1 VHRAVLLQEVL
12 ENLKPAPGKKILDC
26 TVGGGGHSRF
36 ILELITPGG
45 KLIGI
50 DQDSSALKTASERLK
65 GFEKETVLIKGNFRD
80 AKSILTK
87 QGLGKVDGVLYDLGL
102 SSLQLEEGE
111 RGFSIKLNAPLDMR
125 MDRGQKINAGNLVN
139 KISEPDL
146 KGILKSL
153 GEERQAGRIAR
164 AIVSRRPI
172 MTTHQL
178 AETVLRAIPAKRRS
192 ARIHPATRTFQ
203 ALRIAVNDELGAL
216 NEALDNLPGIV
227 KEGGRICIISFHSL
241 EDRIVKHRFKAYK
254 KANILNI
261 VTKKPITPER
271 EEILINPRSRS
282 AKLRVAERI

>member
-1 VHRAVLLQEVL
+1 MHRAVLLQEVL